1 MPVHLK
7 DDTAVRRPF
16 QLKVQFHPRK
26 NRAVL
31 QYPDVLQGSLEA
43 AGMQAAYIPSQKPAF
58 FIHVPS
64 DFRPF
69 VKRGKKRFRSVFQQ
83 LPSAFFVEE
92 GGDSFSDTVA
102 YEEPF
107 VFQTVRK
114 AAGFFV
120 IFADDVTDTLRTH
133 IGCAGRAS
141 RKGQAVLRRK
151 TAFLQEV
158 QIPIES
164 SPGRPGDGRKAVR
177 EALRRFSDP

>member
-1 MPVHLK
+1 MNLSLIHIWMCIRDRLK

-69 VKRGKKRFRSVFQQ
+69 VKRGKDVYKRQGS
-83 LPSAFFVEE
+83 
-92 GGDSFSDTVA
+92 G
-102 YEEPF
+102 
-107 VFQTVRK
+107 
-114 AAGFFV
+114 
-120 IFADDVTDTLRTH
+120 H
-133 IGCAGRAS
+133 
-141 RKGQAVLRRK
+141 
-151 TAFLQEV
+151 
-158 QIPIES
+158 
-164 SPGRPGDGRKAVR
+164 
-177 EALRRFSDP
+177 

>member
-1 MPVHLK
+1 
-7 DDTAVRRPF
+7 
-16 QLKVQFHPRK
+16 
-26 NRAVL
+26 
-31 QYPDVLQGSLEA
+31 
-43 AGMQAAYIPSQKPAF
+43 MQAAYISSQKTAF

-64 DFRPF
+64 DFRTF

-133 IGCAGRAS
+133 IGCAG
-141 RKGQAVLRRK
+141 
-151 TAFLQEV
+151 
-158 QIPIES
+158 IEL
-164 SPGRPGDGRKAVR
+164 PGRGRLFFVGKQ
-177 EALRRFSDP
+177 LFFKRFKFR